1 MVETFGPSSEQKNLL
16 FEFSFRGEFSGS
28 GLPSWVSR
36 SNQAFPSAAGRF
48 AQTSGVGGGRQGEGS
63 GGDRSEPLCWQDGDM
78 RVPAGVCAQVTL
90 NDPHT
95 EGEMGK
101 KTLGILY
108 RIGFC

>member
-1 MVETFGPSSEQKNLL
+1 MGFTQQPSIPQC
-16 FEFSFRGEFSGS
+16 SGK
-28 GLPSWVSR
+28 VR
-36 SNQAFPSAAGRF
+36 SDLGGA
-48 AQTSGVGGGRQGEGS
+48 GGRQGEGS